1 MPGPKE
7 VFIKYEKEYKAVI
20 DNKTGQSKM
29 VEAGYRPKLRE
40 GGLTEEILLNGN
52 PEKLQSFWDEN
63 ADHLNAE
70 EKAYLQNRLHTARKV
85 QKIGAETR
93 AKLSN
98 GESMQGKEPKKEG
111 GFIGFADLKY
121 PEKQTSSNGCWSCSY
136 SLLLKSRG
144 VDLDQR
150 EIRGW
155 RPDYTKDSSTPRE
168 IADGQQSRRE
178 VSRRLNV
185 DTSNSIMDNGD
196 LMNQVL
202 PNAGL
207 QQVSLK
213 PLSTTVMG
221 IDGRM
226 ATKDELETIRKFYK
240 EQMKKQLTDTIRH
253 AIQVDHSPVSLTVD
267 GHYITITGISEDGKN
282 LRYEDSLEN
291 GTQTMKTDRL
301 VNMATE
307 PHTNWFGNYV
317 VPGMYGGID
326 MTWIRDIPVPEH
338 EKRNEEKPVIH
349 PEEPGLVQ
357 IDENGK
363 VTVNVPLKH
372 PSATSLGN
380 PSSGQVEGKGVSD
393 QIMLDTKALSKLLGG
408 KKVTGFGPNNGYT
421 MGNKEAYYPKQIY
434 YKKDP
439 QLAKYRNM
447 GENVQ
452 KPNEPEK
459 KENAKKEE
467 PKQQWVPQRTSEV
480 SINGGGEA
488 KNEVKNEVKN
498 EDKPAK
504 SRKTS
509 IDELVK
515 ESKAEQPKKHAWKL
529 EMSHTDSITI
539 SSSADKKQDKKN
551 EVLNNNKAMV
561 PKSKK

>member
-1 MPGPKE
+1 M
-7 VFIKYEKEYKAVI
+7 
-20 DNKTGQSKM
+20 
-29 VEAGYRPKLRE
+29 
-40 GGLTEEILLNGN
+40 
-52 PEKLQSFWDEN
+52 LQ
-63 ADHLNAE
+63 
-70 EKAYLQNRLHTARKV
+70 
-85 QKIGAETR
+85 
-93 AKLSN
+93 
-98 GESMQGKEPKKEG
+98 
-111 GFIGFADLKY
+111 
-121 PEKQTSSNGCWSCSY
+121 
-136 SLLLKSRG
+136 
-144 VDLDQR
+144 
-150 EIRGW
+150 
-155 RPDYTKDSSTPRE
+155 
-168 IADGQQSRRE
+168 
-178 VSRRLNV
+178 
-185 DTSNSIMDNGD
+185 
-196 LMNQVL
+196 
-202 PNAGL
+202 
-207 QQVSLK
+207 
-213 PLSTTVMG
+213 
-221 IDGRM
+221 
-226 ATKDELETIRKFYK
+226 

-267 GHYITITGISEDGKN
+267 GHYITITGIREDGKN

-326 MTWIRDIPVPEH
+326 MTWIRDIPVPEY

-349 PEEPGLVQ
+349 PEEPGLAQ

-439 QLAKYRNM
+439 QLAKYCNM

-459 KENAKKEE
+459 KENVKKEE